1 MKEYYEDYDEAYDE
15 AHDTAY
21 DEGRGEAAEA
31 ELYEGR
37 DGGQEPYDRESD
49 LQYDSV
55 VFRQIQRDRKVR
67 KKKHYLRRFL
77 IFLGVLAAVGVFLSS
92 SVFAV
97 KTIQVEGN
105 QYYADDEVINMA
117 GAQNRRQPVSG
128 GEVL

>member
-37 DGGQEPYDRESD
+37 DSGQEPYDRESD

-67 KKKHYLRRFL
+67 KKKHYLRRD
-77 IFLGVLAAVGVFLSS
+77 GY
-92 SVFAV
+92 
-97 KTIQVEGN
+97 K
-105 QYYADDEVINMA
+105 
-117 GAQNRRQPVSG
+117 RQR
-128 GEVL
+128 